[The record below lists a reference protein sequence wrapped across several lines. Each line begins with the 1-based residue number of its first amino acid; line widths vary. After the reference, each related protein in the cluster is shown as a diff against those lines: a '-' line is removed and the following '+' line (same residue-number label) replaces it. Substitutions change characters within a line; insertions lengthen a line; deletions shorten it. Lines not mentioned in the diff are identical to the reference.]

1 MFLTR
6 RNLLGGALLLPIL
19 FPALAQGQG
28 LSSIDTGDTAWI
40 LTSSALVLFMTI
52 PGLALFYAGLV
63 RGRNVLSVLMHC
75 FVLTAFMS
83 VIWLFVGYSMA
94 FSTAGMEGATDY

>member
-63 RGRNVLSVLMHC
+63 RGRNVLSVLMH
-75 FVLTAFMS
+75 
-83 VIWLFVGYSMA
+83 
-94 FSTAGMEGATDY
+94 